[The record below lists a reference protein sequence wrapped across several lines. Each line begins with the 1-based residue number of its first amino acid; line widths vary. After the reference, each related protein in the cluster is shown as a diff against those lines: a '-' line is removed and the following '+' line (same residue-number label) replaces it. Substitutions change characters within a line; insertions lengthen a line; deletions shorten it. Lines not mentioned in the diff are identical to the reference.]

1 MMQDI
6 LTCANSLLCPDN
18 KDTNL
23 YFQLRRFQIYAR
35 EQRPIILLH
44 ARAAGHSPALSWS
57 SRFVAARMMSCGCS
71 RSPSV
76 QISTRYECAHVH
88 IMGKY
93 VVAYQ
98 FREKVYQVCKHC
110 TVLGTRIVFC
120 CEQ

>member
-1 MMQDI
+1 MQNI
-6 LTCANSLLCPDN
+6 LMCANSLLCCPDN

-44 ARAAGHSPALSWS
+44 SRAACHSPALSWS
-57 SRFVAARMMSCGCS
+57 SWFVAARMMSCSRS

-76 QISTRYECAHVH
+76 QISTRYECAHAH

-93 VVAYQ
+93 VMAYQ
-98 FREKVYQVCKHC
+98 FREKVDQVCKHC
-110 TVLGTRIVFC
+110 TILGTRIVFC